1 MLLIKLLLLHLV
13 GCLYYCM
20 SRTVTQITKVFIC
33 SLLNDAA
40 LSEDFIALNV
50 WALNMIGCGR
60 KMSWPKL
67 RSLHYSGTC
76 LEDLR
81 KTKRIGS
88 VPAEIR
94 SRHLTSARCKS

>member
-1 MLLIKLLLLHLV
+1 ML
-13 GCLYYCM
+13 
-20 SRTVTQITKVFIC
+20 IC

-40 LSEDFIALNV
+40 LNEDYIALNV
-50 WALNMIGCGR
+50 RVLNMKGCGR
-60 KMSWPKL
+60 KRPWPKL
-67 RSLHYSGTC
+67 RLLHYSGNC
-76 LEDLR
+76 LEDPR